1 MNSFYDVQQLLKK
14 FGTYVYTKDIKSDCD
29 LMEFELDE
37 LHQSGLLATE
47 DFLKAKVLV
56 RKRRQEHS

>member
-14 FGTYVYTKDIKSDCD
+14 FGTYVYTKDIQSDCD

-37 LHQSGLLATE
+37 LHQSGLLVTE
-47 DFLKAKVLV
+47 EYLKAKLLV
-56 RKRRQEHS
+56 RKRRSEQS